1 MLSQFHRKF
10 PNYDLVLLTITVSS
24 DGYVAACM
32 DVLQITHAAIS
43 LVNFVFEIHVKYR
56 VEEAIQLLVL

>member
-1 MLSQFHRKF
+1 MSFTFPISLAVSKF
-10 PNYDLVLLTITVSS
+10 LPCTESLTIIVSA

-43 LVNFVFEIHVKYR
+43 LVNFTSEIHKNYR
-56 VEEAIQLLVL
+56 